1 MEARNAEKDV
11 VIVLDGS
18 RILAVLP
25 ASAAAGNLSPY
36 IQEAINANVKTA
48 EDPGFYLSLQL
59 RAFNYFG
66 RVGVCHFYITVQED
80 ENDNEIWSY
89 DGKVCGSVVEL
100 TAQIL
105 ERLKEKMY

>member
-1 MEARNAEKDV
+1 MAEKDV
-11 VIVLDGS
+11 VIVFDGS
-18 RILAVLP
+18 RVLAVLP

-36 IQEAINANVKTA
+36 IEEAINANVKTA

-59 RAFNYFG
+59 RQFNYFG
-66 RVGVCHFYITVQED
+66 GLGFCHFYITVQED

-89 DGKVCGSVVEL
+89 NGKVCGSVVEL

-105 ERLKEKMY
+105 ECLKETMY